1 MDMEYW
7 ELLTGEAIE
16 EEAET
21 AYRDIW
27 VVTEAKD
34 GALTPVSL
42 EMVGKARELAAALG
56 AYVQSVLLG
65 EGLEGL
71 AQELIQRGAD
81 SVYLADDGLASHA
94 TGLASHATGLASH
107 ATGLASHATGLA
119 SHATLAEYH
128 LETYAQVLSDL
139 FQEQKPEI
147 ILFGATELG
156 QELAPRL
163 AQRLG
168 TGLISDC
175 LDLFIDET
183 ERVLLARHP
192 VYGGEYFHVSTF
204 LGAKPQ
210 IATVRPG
217 AFRLPFADEYRYG
230 DVEEIA
236 VNLEG
241 VEGKVKMLST
251 SAEEAQPQVPLSQAK
266 TIVAG
271 GRGVGDAEGFALVEE
286 LAKALGGQVAGSRGA
301 FDEGWIGEEQQVGLS
316 EVTVKPD
323 LYVACGIAGDVH
335 HYFAMQESRF
345 VVAIHKDPDAPI
357 FKIADVGIVGDPK
370 EVIPPLLA
378 ELKAS

>member
-1 MDMEYW
+1 MDLEYW

-16 EEAET
+16 EEEEI

-27 VVTEAKD
+27 VVAEAEE

-42 EMVGKARELAAALG
+42 ETVGKARELAASLG
-56 AYVQSVLLG
+56 AYVQAVLLG
-65 EGLEGL
+65 ESLEGL
-71 AQELIQRGAD
+71 AQELIHRGAD
-81 SVYLADDGLASHA
+81 SVYLADDPRLAR
-94 TGLASHATGLASH
+94 
-107 ATGLASHATGLA
+107 
-119 SHATLAEYH
+119 YH

-175 LDLFIDET
+175 VDLSIDET

-210 IATVRPG
+210 IAAVRPG

-236 VNLEG
+236 VNLERIEGQVKVLSVAAEG
-241 VEGKVKMLST
+241 V
-251 SAEEAQPQVPLSQAK
+251 QPEVPLSKARV
-266 TIVAG
+266 IVAG
-271 GRGVGDAEGFALVEE
+271 GRGVGDAEGFALVEA
-286 LAKALGGQVAGSRGA
+286 LAEALGGQVAGSRGA
-301 FDEGWIGEEQQVGLS
+301 LDEGWISEDRQVGLS
-316 EVTVKPD
+316 EITVKPD
-323 LYVACGIAGDVH
+323 LYIACGISGDVH
-335 HYFAMQESRF
+335 HYFATQESKF

-378 ELKAS
+378 ALSQP

>member
-1 MDMEYW
+1 MDLEYW
-7 ELLTGEAIE
+7 ELMTGEAIE
-16 EEAET
+16 EEEKEI

-27 VVTEAKD
+27 VVAEAED

-42 EMVGKARELAAALG
+42 EMVGKAREMAAGLG
-56 AYVQSVLLG
+56 AYVQAVLLG
-65 EGLEGL
+65 EGLEDL
-71 AQELIQRGAD
+71 AQELIHRGAD
-81 SVYLADDGLASHA
+81 SVYLADD
-94 TGLASHATGLASH
+94 
-107 ATGLASHATGLA
+107 GLASHATGLA

-175 LDLFIDET
+175 LALSIDET
-183 ERVLLARHP
+183 ERVLLATHP
-192 VYGGEYFHVSTF
+192 VYGGEYFHVSSF

-230 DVEEIA
+230 DVEEVAI
-236 VNLEG
+236 NLEG
-241 VEGKVKMLST
+241 IEGKVKMLSV
-251 SAEEAQPQVPLSQAK
+251 SAVEAHPQAPLSKAK
-266 TIVAG
+266 VIVAG
-271 GRGVGDAEGFALVEE
+271 GRGVGDAEGFALVEK
-286 LAKALGGQVAGSRGA
+286 LAEALGGQVAGSRGA
-301 FDEGWIGEEQQVGLS
+301 RDEGWIGEERLVGLGGT
-316 EVTVKPD
+316 TVKPD
-323 LYVACGIAGDVH
+323 LYIACGIPGDVH
-335 HYFAMQESRF
+335 HYFATQEAKF
-345 VVAIHKDPDAPI
+345 VVAINKDSTAPI
-357 FKIADVGIVGDPK
+357 FKVANVGIVGDPK

-378 ELKAS
+378 ALSS

>member
-1 MDMEYW
+1 MDLEYW
-7 ELLTGEAIE
+7 ELLTGEAVE
-16 EEAET
+16 EEEKI

-27 VVTEAKD
+27 MVAEAED
-34 GALTPVSL
+34 SALTPVTL
-42 EMVGKARELAAALG
+42 EMVGKAQELAAALG
-56 AYVQSVLLG
+56 AYVHSVLLG
-65 EGLEGL
+65 EELDGL
-71 AQELIQRGAD
+71 AQKLIEGGAD
-81 SVYLADDGLASHA
+81 SVYLADDPG
-94 TGLASHATGLASH
+94 
-107 ATGLASHATGLA
+107 
-119 SHATLAEYH
+119 LAEYH

-139 FQEQKPEI
+139 FEEQKPEI

-163 AQRLG
+163 AQCMG

-230 DVEEIA
+230 DVEEVA
-236 VNLEG
+236 VDLDG
-241 VEGKVKMLST
+241 IEGKVKVLST
-251 SAEEAQPQVPLSQAK
+251 SAEEAQPQVPLSKARV
-266 TIVAG
+266 IVAG

-286 LAKALGGQVAGSRGA
+286 LAEALGGQVAGSRGA
-301 FDEGWIGEEQQVGLS
+301 RDEGWISEEQQVGLS
-316 EVTVKPD
+316 EVAVKPD
-323 LYVACGIAGDVH
+323 LYVAGGISGDVH
-335 HYFAMQESRF
+335 HYFAMQDSKF
-345 VVAIHKDPDAPI
+345 VVAIHRDPDAPI

-370 EVIPPLLA
+370 EVIPALIE
-378 ELKAS
+378 ELTA

>member
-1 MDMEYW
+1 MDLEYW
-7 ELLTGEAIE
+7 ELLTGETIE
-16 EEAET
+16 EEGEIV
-21 AYRDIW
+21 YRDIW
-27 VVTEAKD
+27 VVAEVED

-42 EMVGKARELAAALG
+42 EMVGKARELADALG

-71 AQELIQRGAD
+71 AQELIHCGAD

-94 TGLASHATGLASH
+94 T
-107 ATGLASHATGLA
+107 
-119 SHATLAEYH
+119 LAEYH
-128 LETYAQVLSDL
+128 LETYTQVLSDL

-210 IATVRPG
+210 LATVRPG
-217 AFRLPFADEYRYG
+217 AFRAPFADEYRYS

-236 VNLEG
+236 INLEG
-241 VEGKVKMLST
+241 IEGKVKVLSV
-251 SAEEAQPQVPLSQAK
+251 SAEEAQPEVPLSKARV
-266 TIVAG
+266 IVAG
-271 GRGVGDAEGFALVEE
+271 GRGMGDAEGFALVEE
-286 LAKALGGQVAGSRGA
+286 LAAALGGQVAGSRGA
-301 FDEGWIGEEQQVGLS
+301 LDEGWIGEEQLVGLS
-316 EVTVKPD
+316 EITVKPN
-323 LYVACGIAGDVH
+323 LYIACGISGDVH
-335 HYFAMQESRF
+335 HYFAMQESKF
-345 VVAIHKDPDAPI
+345 VVAIHKDPDASI
-357 FKIADVGIVGDPK
+357 FKIANVGIVGDPK
-370 EVIPPLLA
+370 EVIPPLLP
-378 ELKAS
+378 ELRAL

>member
-1 MDMEYW
+1 MDLEYW

-16 EEAET
+16 EEEEI

-27 VVTEAKD
+27 VVAEAED
-34 GALTPVSL
+34 GVLTPVSL

-56 AYVQSVLLG
+56 AYVQAVLLG
-65 EGLEGL
+65 ENLEGL

-81 SVYLADDGLASHA
+81 SVYLADDPR
-94 TGLASHATGLASH
+94 
-107 ATGLASHATGLA
+107 
-119 SHATLAEYH
+119 LAEYH
-128 LETYAQVLSDL
+128 LETYTKVLSDL

-175 LDLFIDET
+175 LDLSIDET
-183 ERVLLARHP
+183 ERVLSASYP

-230 DVEEIA
+230 DVEEIT

-241 VEGKVKMLST
+241 VEGKVKVLSV
-251 SAEEAQPQVPLSQAK
+251 SAEEARPQVPLSKARV
-266 TIVAG
+266 IVAG

-286 LAKALGGQVAGSRGA
+286 LAEVLGGQVAGSRGA
-301 FDEGWIGEEQQVGLS
+301 FDEGWISEDRQVGLS

-323 LYVACGIAGDVH
+323 LYIACGISGDVH
-335 HYFAMQESRF
+335 HYFATQGAKF

-357 FKIADVGIVGDPK
+357 FKIADVGIVGHPK
-370 EVIPPLLA
+370 EIIPPLLA
-378 ELKAS
+378 ALSP

>member
-16 EEAET
+16 EEEGI

-27 VVTEAKD
+27 VVAEVED

-56 AYVQSVLLG
+56 AYVHSILLG
-65 EGLEGL
+65 ENLEGL
-71 AQELIQRGAD
+71 AQELIHRGAD
-81 SVYLADDGLASHA
+81 SVYLADDPR
-94 TGLASHATGLASH
+94 
-107 ATGLASHATGLA
+107 
-119 SHATLAEYH
+119 LAEYH
-128 LETYAQVLSDL
+128 LETYAKILGDL
-139 FQEQKPEI
+139 FQEEKPEI

-156 QELAPRL
+156 QELASRL

-175 LDLFIDET
+175 LDLSIDET
-183 ERVLLARHP
+183 ERVLVARHP

-241 VEGKVKMLST
+241 IEGQVKVLSV
-251 SAEEAQPQVPLSQAK
+251 SAEEAQPQVPLSKARV
-266 TIVAG
+266 IVAG

-286 LAKALGGQVAGSRGA
+286 LAETLGGQVAGSRGA
-301 FDEGWIGEEQQVGLS
+301 LDEGWIEEDRQVGMSGL
-316 EVTVKPD
+316 TVKPD
-323 LYVACGIAGDVH
+323 LYIACGISGDVH

-345 VVAIHKDPDAPI
+345 VVAIHKNPDAPI
-357 FKIADVGIVGDPK
+357 FKVADVGIVGDPR
-370 EVIPPLLA
+370 EVIPALLA
-378 ELKAS
+378 ELRTL

>member
-1 MDMEYW
+1 MDLEYW

-16 EEAET
+16 EEKEM

-27 VVTEAKD
+27 VVAEAED
-34 GALTPVSL
+34 GVLAPVSL

-56 AYVQSVLLG
+56 AYVQSILLG
-65 EGLEGL
+65 EGLEDL
-71 AQELIQRGAD
+71 AQELIHRGAD
-81 SVYLADDGLASHA
+81 SVYLADD
-94 TGLASHATGLASH
+94 
-107 ATGLASHATGLA
+107 GLA

-128 LETYAQVLSDL
+128 LETYAQVLSNL

-156 QELAPRL
+156 PELAPRL

-175 LDLFIDET
+175 LDLSIDET
-183 ERVLLARHP
+183 ERVLSARHP

-210 IATVRPG
+210 IVTVRPG

-230 DVEEIA
+230 DVEEVA
-236 VNLEG
+236 VDLEG
-241 VEGKVKMLST
+241 VEGRVKMLGV
-251 SAEEAQPQVPLSQAK
+251 SAEEAHPQVPLSKARV
-266 TIVAG
+266 IVAG
-271 GRGVGDAEGFALVEE
+271 GRGVGDAEGFALVEK
-286 LAKALGGQVAGSRGA
+286 LAEALGGQVAGSRGA
-301 FDEGWIGEEQQVGLS
+301 LDEGWISEECQVGLS
-316 EVTVKPD
+316 DLTVKPD
-323 LYVACGIAGDVH
+323 IYIACGISGDVH
-335 HYFAMQESRF
+335 HYFAMQESKF
-345 VVAIHKDPDAPI
+345 VVAIHKNPDAPI

-378 ELKAS
+378 ELRAE

>member
-1 MDMEYW
+1 MDLEYW

-16 EEAET
+16 EEEVEEEI
-21 AYRDIW
+21 AYRNIW
-27 VVTEAKD
+27 VVAEAED
-34 GALTPVSL
+34 GVLTPVSL
-42 EMVGKARELAAALG
+42 EMVGKARELANALG

-81 SVYLADDGLASHA
+81 SVYLADDPR
-94 TGLASHATGLASH
+94 
-107 ATGLASHATGLA
+107 
-119 SHATLAEYH
+119 LAEYH

-175 LDLFIDET
+175 VDLSIDET

-230 DVEEIA
+230 DVEEMA

-241 VEGKVKMLST
+241 IEGKVKVLSV
-251 SAEEAQPQVPLSQAK
+251 SAEEAQHQVPLSKARV
-266 TIVAG
+266 IVAG
-271 GRGVGDAEGFALVEE
+271 GRGLGDAEGFALVEE
-286 LAKALGGQVAGSRGA
+286 LADALGGQVAGSRGA
-301 FDEGWIGEEQQVGLS
+301 LDEGWIGEERLVGLS

-323 LYVACGIAGDVH
+323 LYIACGISGDVH
-335 HYFAMQESRF
+335 HYFAMQESKL
-345 VVAIHKDPDAPI
+345 VVAIHEDPDAPI
-357 FKIADVGIVGDPK
+357 FKIANLGIVGDPK

-378 ELKAS
+378 ELGAL

>member
-1 MDMEYW
+1 MDLEYW

-16 EEAET
+16 EEEEI

-27 VVTEAKD
+27 VVAETED
-34 GALTPVSL
+34 GVLTPVSL

-65 EGLEGL
+65 EGLESL
-71 AQELIQRGAD
+71 AQELIHRGAD
-81 SVYLADDGLASHA
+81 SVYLADDPR
-94 TGLASHATGLASH
+94 
-107 ATGLASHATGLA
+107 
-119 SHATLAEYH
+119 LAEYH
-128 LETYAQVLSDL
+128 LETYAEVLSDL

-175 LDLFIDET
+175 VDLSIDET

-204 LGAKPQ
+204 LRAKPQ

-230 DVEEIA
+230 DVEEMA

-241 VEGKVKMLST
+241 IEGQVKVLSV
-251 SAEEAQPQVPLSQAK
+251 SAEEAQHQVPLSKARV
-266 TIVAG
+266 IVAG
-271 GRGVGDAEGFALVEE
+271 GRGLGDAEGFALVEK

-301 FDEGWIGEEQQVGLS
+301 LDEGWIGEERLVGLS
-316 EVTVKPD
+316 EVKVKPD
-323 LYVACGIAGDVH
+323 LYIACGISGDVH
-335 HYFAMQESRF
+335 HYFAMQESKF
-345 VVAIHKDPDAPI
+345 VVAIHEDPDAPI
-357 FKIADVGIVGDPK
+357 FKIANLGIVGDPK

-378 ELKAS
+378 ALSP

>member
-1 MDMEYW
+1 MDLEYW

-16 EEAET
+16 EEEEI

-27 VVTEAKD
+27 VVAETED
-34 GALTPVSL
+34 GILTPVSL
-42 EMVGKARELAAALG
+42 EMLGKARELAAGLG
-56 AYVQSVLLG
+56 AYVQAVLLG

-71 AQELIQRGAD
+71 TQELIQRGAD
-81 SVYLADDGLASHA
+81 SVYLADDPR
-94 TGLASHATGLASH
+94 
-107 ATGLASHATGLA
+107 
-119 SHATLAEYH
+119 LAEYH

-139 FQEQKPEI
+139 FQGQKPEI
-147 ILFGATELG
+147 ILFGASELG

-168 TGLISDC
+168 AGLISDC
-175 LDLFIDET
+175 VDLSIDET

-230 DVEEIA
+230 DVEEIT

-241 VEGKVKMLST
+241 VEGKVKVLSV
-251 SAEEAQPQVPLSQAK
+251 SGEEAPPQVPLSKARV
-266 TIVAG
+266 IVAG
-271 GRGVGDAEGFALVEE
+271 GRGVGDAEGFALVEA
-286 LAKALGGQVAGSRGA
+286 LAEALGGQVAGSRGA
-301 FDEGWIGEEQQVGLS
+301 LDEGWIGEEQLVGLS
-316 EVTVKPD
+316 EITVRPD
-323 LYVACGIAGDVH
+323 LYIACGISGDVH
-335 HYFAMQESRF
+335 HYFAMQESKF

-357 FKIADVGIVGDPK
+357 FKTANLGIVGDPK

-378 ELKAS
+378 ALSP

>member
-1 MDMEYW
+1 MDLEYW

-16 EEAET
+16 EEDEEV

-27 VVTEAKD
+27 VVAEAED
-34 GALTPVSL
+34 GVLTPVSL
-42 EMVGKARELAAALG
+42 EMVGKAREMAAALG

-65 EGLEGL
+65 EGLEDL

-81 SVYLADDGLASHA
+81 SVYLADDPR
-94 TGLASHATGLASH
+94 
-107 ATGLASHATGLA
+107 
-119 SHATLAEYH
+119 LAEYH
-128 LETYAQVLSDL
+128 LETYAEVLNDL

-192 VYGGEYFHVSTF
+192 VYGGEYFHVSSF

-236 VNLEG
+236 VDLEG
-241 VEGKVKMLST
+241 IEGKVKVLNVS
-251 SAEEAQPQVPLSQAK
+251 SDEEAQLQTPLSKARV
-266 TIVAG
+266 IVAG
-271 GRGVGDAEGFALVEE
+271 GRGLGDAEGFALVEE
-286 LAKALGGQVAGSRGA
+286 LAEALGGQVAGSRGA
-301 FDEGWIGEEQQVGLS
+301 RDEGWISEESLVGLGGA
-316 EVTVKPD
+316 TVKPD
-323 LYVACGIAGDVH
+323 LYIACGISGDVH
-335 HYFAMQESRF
+335 HYFAMQESKF
-345 VVAIHKDPDAPI
+345 VVAIHKNPDAPI
-357 FKIADVGIVGDPK
+357 FKIAHLGIVGDPK

-378 ELKAS
+378 ALSP

>member
-1 MDMEYW
+1 MDLEYW

-16 EEAET
+16 EEEEV

-27 VVTEAKD
+27 VVAEAEA

-42 EMVGKARELAAALG
+42 EMVGKAREMAAALG
-56 AYVQSVLLG
+56 AYVQAVLLG

-71 AQELIQRGAD
+71 TQELIQRGAD
-81 SVYLADDGLASHA
+81 SVYLADD
-94 TGLASHATGLASH
+94 
-107 ATGLASHATGLA
+107 GLASHATGLA

-168 TGLISDC
+168 TGLISAC
-175 LDLFIDET
+175 RDLFIDET

-192 VYGGEYFHVSTF
+192 VYAGEYFHVSSF

-230 DVEEIA
+230 DVEEIT

-241 VEGKVKMLST
+241 VEGKVKMLSV
-251 SAEEAQPQVPLSQAK
+251 SAEEARPPVPLSKA
-266 TIVAG
+266 TVIVAG
-271 GRGVGDAEGFALVEE
+271 GRGVGDAEGFALVET
-286 LAKALGGQVAGSRGA
+286 LAEALGGQAAGSRGA
-301 FDEGWIGEEQQVGLS
+301 LDEGWISEEQLVGLS
-316 EVTVKPD
+316 DLTVKPD
-323 LYVACGIAGDVH
+323 LYIACGISGDVH
-335 HYFAMQESRF
+335 HYFAMQESKF
-345 VVAIHKDPDAPI
+345 VVAIHEDPNAPI
-357 FKIADVGIVGDPK
+357 FKTANLGIVGHPK

-378 ELKAS
+378 ALSP

>member
-1 MDMEYW
+1 MDLEYW
-7 ELLTGEAIE
+7 ELLAGEAIE
-16 EEAET
+16 EEEEI

-27 VVTEAKD
+27 VVAEAED

-65 EGLEGL
+65 EGLEDL

-81 SVYLADDGLASHA
+81 SVYLADD
-94 TGLASHATGLASH
+94 
-107 ATGLASHATGLA
+107 GLA

-147 ILFGATELG
+147 ILFGVTELG

-175 LDLFIDET
+175 LDLSIDET

-230 DVEEIA
+230 DVEEMA

-241 VEGKVKMLST
+241 IEGQVKMLSV
-251 SAEEAQPQVPLSQAK
+251 SAEEAQPQVPLSKARV
-266 TIVAG
+266 IVAG
-271 GRGVGDAEGFALVEE
+271 GRGMGDAEGFALVEE
-286 LAKALGGQVAGSRGA
+286 LAEALGGQVAGSRGA
-301 FDEGWIGEEQQVGLS
+301 LDEGWINKEQLVGLS
-316 EVTVKPD
+316 EITVKPD
-323 LYVACGIAGDVH
+323 LYIACGISGDVH
-335 HYFAMQESRF
+335 HYFAMQESKF
-345 VVAIHKDPDAPI
+345 VVAIHEDPDAPI
-357 FKIADVGIVGDPK
+357 FKTANLGIVGDPK

-378 ELKAS
+378 ELGAL

>member
-1 MDMEYW
+1 MDLEYW
-7 ELLTGEAIE
+7 ELLAGEAIE
-16 EEAET
+16 EEEEEI

-27 VVTEAKD
+27 VVAEAEE
-34 GALTPVSL
+34 GALTPGSL
-42 EMVGKARELAAALG
+42 EMVGKAQELAAALG

-65 EGLEGL
+65 EGLEDL
-71 AQELIQRGAD
+71 AQELIHCGSD
-81 SVYLADDGLASHA
+81 GVYLADAPL
-94 TGLASHATGLASH
+94 LV
-107 ATGLASHATGLA
+107 
-119 SHATLAEYH
+119 EYH
-128 LETYAQVLSDL
+128 LETYAQVLGDL

-183 ERVLLARHP
+183 ERVLLAKHP

-230 DVEEIA
+230 DVEEVA
-236 VNLEG
+236 VNLNGIEG
-241 VEGKVKMLST
+241 RVKVLSVA
-251 SAEEAQPQVPLSQAK
+251 AEEAQPQAPISKATV
-266 TIVAG
+266 IVAG
-271 GRGVGDAEGFALVEE
+271 GRGLGDAEGFALVEE
-286 LAKALGGQVAGSRGA
+286 LAEALGGQVAGSRGA
-301 FDEGWIGEEQQVGLS
+301 LDEGWIGEEQLVGLS
-316 EVTVKPD
+316 EITVKPD
-323 LYVACGIAGDVH
+323 LYIACGISGDVH
-335 HYFAMQESRF
+335 HYFAMQDSKF
-345 VVAIHKDPDAPI
+345 VVAIHKDPNASI
-357 FKIADVGIVGDPK
+357 FKTANVGIVGDPK

-378 ELKAS
+378 ELKRD